1 MLYGAGEEM
10 DIKTAVFPVAGFG
23 TRMLPATKAIPKEMI
38 TLIDKPLIQ
47 YAVEEA
53 IDAGIERIV
62 FITGRRKKALEDHF
76 DINVELN
83 QQLES
88 AGKTDLLYDM
98 KRISEMVDIIYVRQK
113 YMLGLGNA
121 ICCVQD
127 IVKNESFAVI
137 LPDDIILS
145 KTPVTKQLIECYKKV
160 ERPVISLMPVAK
172 NETSKYG
179 IVEIKEK
186 VDARLSRLKD
196 MVEKPLSNPPSNM
209 AIIGRYILTP
219 EVISAL
225 SKIEKG
231 SGGELQLTDALRYTA
246 KYYDVYGYEFEGKR
260 FDCGTKQGL
269 LEATINF
276 AYADDNLVN
285 TLKDTIASLSL

>member
-1 MLYGAGEEM
+1 M

-53 IDAGIERIV
+53 IDAGIERII
-62 FITGRRKKALEDHF
+62 FITGRTKKALEDHF
-76 DINVELN
+76 DINIELN
-83 QQLES
+83 QQLAS
-88 AGKTDLLYDM
+88 AGKMELLQDM
-98 KRISEMVDIIYVRQK
+98 KRISEMVDIIHVRQK
-113 YMLGLGNA
+113 YMLGLGHA
-121 ICCVQD
+121 ISCVAD
-127 IVKNESFAVI
+127 IVKNEPFAVI

-145 KTPVTKQLIECYKKV
+145 KIPVTKQLIECYKKV
-160 ERPVISLMPVAK
+160 ERPVISLMPVAI

-186 VDARLSRLKD
+186 VDERLSRLKD
-196 MVEKPLSNPPSNM
+196 MVEKPASNPPSNM

-219 EVISAL
+219 EVMSAL

-231 SGGELQLTDALRYTA
+231 QGGELQLTDALKYTA
-246 KYYDVYGYEFEGKR
+246 KYHDVYGYEFEGKR

-276 AYADDNLVN
+276 AYADKNLVN
-285 TLKDTIASLSL
+285 TLKDTIASISL

>member
-38 TLIDKPLIQ
+38 TLINKPLIQ
-47 YAVEEA
+47 YAVEEV
-53 IDAGIERIV
+53 IDAGIERII
-62 FITGRRKKALEDHF
+62 FITGRTKKALEDHF

-127 IVKNESFAVI
+127 IVKNESLLQLFCPMI
-137 LPDDIILS
+137 LFFP
-145 KTPVTKQLIECYKKV
+145 
-160 ERPVISLMPVAK
+160 
-172 NETSKYG
+172 
-179 IVEIKEK
+179 
-186 VDARLSRLKD
+186 
-196 MVEKPLSNPPSNM
+196 KPL
-209 AIIGRYILTP
+209 
-219 EVISAL
+219 
-225 SKIEKG
+225 
-231 SGGELQLTDALRYTA
+231 LQ
-246 KYYDVYGYEFEGKR
+246 
-260 FDCGTKQGL
+260 
-269 LEATINF
+269 N
-276 AYADDNLVN
+276 
-285 TLKDTIASLSL
+285 S